1 MSAGSI
7 ATAYVEIAP
16 TTKGIAGKL
25 GKALGGEAD
34 SAGKSSGESLAS
46 SLISTLKTAVVAAG
60 VGKMIGEA
68 FTQGA
73 ALQQSLGGVETLF
86 KDSAE
91 TIKFYASEA
100 YKTTGLS
107 ANEYMENVTGFSAGL
122 IASMGGNTTEAAKIA
137 NMAMIDMADNANK
150 MGTDMSS
157 IQTAYQGFAKQN
169 YTMLDNLKLGYGGT
183 KKEMERLLQDAQKI
197 SGVEYNI
204 NNLDDVYSAI
214 HVIQEDLDITGTTAK
229 EASSTFSGSFAS
241 MKASAQN
248 LLGYMATGGNI
259 HQALLQLADT
269 AGTFIFGNAIPMM
282 FQLVSAVPEVITMAV
297 QTGIPKLLEQGSG
310 ILEAFKENVWNR
322 LPELAETGYN
332 MVQNLLTGVENKLP
346 ELINTGLSMVRN
358 LATGVANNLP
368 MIVEKAGELMERFA
382 GMIGQNLPN
391 ILVKGTYILI
401 TLIKGIL
408 QVIPQ
413 LPEIAYNCIH
423 SFSQAWDS
431 YNWSSIGTHLM
442 NGLVNGIKNG
452 IGKVV
457 EAAKSAAK
465 SAFDAAKNFLGIK
478 SPSRLFR
485 DEVGKNIALGTAVG
499 IEQNVG
505 SVYKAVKLM
514 QLGAKKLNN
523 SAYDFDVRGG
533 ISSQT
538 LTALTTLANSN
549 TQIILDSGELVGMTV
564 SKYDK
569 ALGKRAYK
577 AQMGVVRGI

>member
-25 GKALGGEAD
+25 GQALGGEAD
-34 SAGKSSGESLAS
+34 NAGKSSGESLAS
-46 SLISTLKTAVVAAG
+46 SLMSTLKGVLVAAG

-73 ALQQSLGGVETLF
+73 ALQQSMGGIETLF
-86 KDSAE
+86 KGSAD
-91 TIKFYASEA
+91 TVKGYAAEA
-100 YKTTGLS
+100 FTTVGLS

-122 IASMGGNTTEAAKIA
+122 IASMGGDTAAAAEIA

-150 MGTDMSS
+150 MGSDMSS

-183 KKEMERLLQDAQKI
+183 KGEMERLLKDAQELT
-197 SGVEYNI
+197 GVEYNI
-204 NNLDDVYSAI
+204 DNLNDVYSAI
-214 HVIQEDLDITGTTAK
+214 HVIQENLDITGTTAK
-229 EASSTFSGSFAS
+229 EASVTFTGSFAA
-241 MKASAQN
+241 MKAAATN
-248 LLGYMATGGNI
+248 LLGYMTTGGDVTG
-259 HQALLQLADT
+259 AMTQLFET
-269 AGTFIFGNAIPMM
+269 ASTFVFGNAIPMFFELAM
-282 FQLVSAVPEVITMAV
+282 AIPEALGSAIR
-297 QTGIPKLLEQGSG
+297 TGIPVLMEQGSG
-310 ILEAFKENVWNR
+310 LIEAFMTNVRNR
-322 LPELAETGYN
+322 LPELVDTGLN
-332 MVQNLLTGVENKLP
+332 MVQ
-346 ELINTGLSMVRN
+346 S
-358 LATGVANNLP
+358 LASGVASNLP
-368 MIVEKAGELMERFA
+368 QIVAQAGQLMTNFA

-391 ILVKGTYILI
+391 ILVKGTQILL
-401 TLIKGIL
+401 TLIKGII
-408 QVIPQ
+408 QIIPQ
-413 LPEIAYNCIH
+413 LPAIAYNCIH

-431 YNWSSIGTHLM
+431 YNWGAIGSQIMT
-442 NGLVNGIKNG
+442 GLANGIRSG

-457 EAAKSAAK
+457 EAAKNAAK
-465 SAFDAAKNFLGIK
+465 SAFEAAKNFLGIK

-523 SAYDFDVRGG
+523 SAYDFNVRGG